1 MVHFGSLKLVLL
13 ININEM
19 SFIFNNCI
27 TNFSSGGLISV
38 IKLLLD
44 HEVSVV
50 YLKEKI
56 YFHQENIY
64 RFHQILSIY
73 YYLSLLDNGI
83 T

>member
-1 MVHFGSLKLVLL
+1 MYLFFMVHFGSLKLVLL

-64 RFHQILSIY
+64 RFIKFYRFIIIY
-73 YYLSLLDNGI
+73 LY
-83 T
+83 